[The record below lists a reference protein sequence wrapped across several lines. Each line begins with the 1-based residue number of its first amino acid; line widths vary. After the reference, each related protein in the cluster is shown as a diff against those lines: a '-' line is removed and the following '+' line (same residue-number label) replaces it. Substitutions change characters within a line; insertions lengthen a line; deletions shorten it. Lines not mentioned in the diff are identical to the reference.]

1 MERASRRGSVLFILL
16 FSVVLVG
23 GAIASLVSVEQARS
37 GASRTDCERQRA
49 FALAESA
56 TDTVAVLLNANA
68 WPAGT
73 VLDWS
78 SDGIDNDG
86 DALVDEGDE
95 SLRATADL
103 WGSDALDNDGDG
115 AVDES
120 DERIARVSATVALGT
135 SESTITSWLRLV
147 DAALPESVP
156 APLTLLDPNAD
167 IDFDGNAFRV
177 VGADTNLDGTLTG
190 TSGYG
195 IAIDGAPTQVKS
207 QLTAKEKLLV
217 TGLGAAPSVGTW
229 TPGMSNYVQ
238 SMIDAFRPYADITFN
253 NYGKSYTGTLGD
265 WKTSNY
271 LVTYSHGSLK
281 ISGGSTGAGVL
292 LVEGDLEISGGWDYA
307 GYVFVTGRVRFVGGG
322 KGTRL
327 RGVMFVGGDV
337 IQPTP
342 SLLDAMLSGTV
353 DIAFSSEALRRVR
366 AGVGQYHVS
375 AITEP

>member
-1 MERASRRGSVLFILL
+1 
-16 FSVVLVG
+16 
-23 GAIASLVSVEQARS
+23 
-37 GASRTDCERQRA
+37 
-49 FALAESA
+49 
-56 TDTVAVLLNANA
+56 
-68 WPAGT
+68 
-73 VLDWS
+73 
-78 SDGIDNDG
+78 
-86 DALVDEGDE
+86 
-95 SLRATADL
+95 
-103 WGSDALDNDGDG
+103 
-115 AVDES
+115 
-120 DERIARVSATVALGT
+120 
-135 SESTITSWLRLV
+135 
-147 DAALPESVP
+147 
-156 APLTLLDPNAD
+156 
-167 IDFDGNAFRV
+167 
-177 VGADTNLDGTLTG
+177 DGTLTG
-190 TSGYG
+190 KSGYG
-195 IAIDGAPTQVKS
+195 IAIDGSPALVKS